1 MPKGVWFSVHTMDEP
16 VKYWQRYQTW
26 NEAEQAWDKR
36 AARLQTEHP
45 LRTFKVNP
53 RLPGIRRHTRKHLTW
68 KTLSYIQRHDYSGK
82 LGRYFW
88 RRPLKHAWGLIRSLA
103 CKQLYRRDG
112 DLFFYR
118 FGCLEDV
125 KSRLIDPNAV
135 LVIGFSYCHKPFEC
149 PAGRFTDACVRDLDS
164 PVCGQCFIGK
174 CVHALPDARVEPLF
188 ITTVHY
194 IGEKMIEAHDRWP
207 DREILFLITACELTL
222 EMFGKLGHAVGFQ
235 GVGVR
240 LDGQI
245 CNTMPA
251 FKASERGLKPG
262 MAVVNDDAQADMMA
276 LIRAFADSVVSDSR
290 TVSLASTPPNRR
302 DHIIASDRRD

>member
-1 MPKGVWFSVHTMDEP
+1 M
-16 VKYWQRYQTW
+16 
-26 NEAEQAWDKR
+26 
-36 AARLQTEHP
+36 
-45 LRTFKVNP
+45 
-53 RLPGIRRHTRKHLTW
+53 
-68 KTLSYIQRHDYSGK
+68 
-82 LGRYFW
+82 
-88 RRPLKHAWGLIRSLA
+88 
-103 CKQLYRRDG
+103 
-112 DLFFYR
+112 
-118 FGCLEDV
+118 
-125 KSRLIDPNAV
+125 
-135 LVIGFSYCHKPFEC
+135 IGFSYCHKPFEC

-174 CVHALPDARVEPLF
+174 CVHSLPGARVEPLF

-276 LIRAFADSVVSDSR
+276 LIRAFAESVVSDSR

-302 DHIIASDRRD
+302 DHIIASDRRG